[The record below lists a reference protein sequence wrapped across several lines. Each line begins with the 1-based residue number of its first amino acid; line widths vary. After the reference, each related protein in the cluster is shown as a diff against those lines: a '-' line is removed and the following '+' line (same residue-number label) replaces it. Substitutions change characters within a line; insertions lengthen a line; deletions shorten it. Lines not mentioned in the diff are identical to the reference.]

1 MKKNFILSWRGNL
14 LCSGQQC
21 NWVKAQGSSLSDKDK
36 LALEQGAIVEKPK
49 CKELTKV
56 FARDED
62 GTLWSVIVHNLHL
75 SDLESQLKGV
85 GFGEVVLAAA

>member
-1 MKKNFILSWRGNL
+1 MKKNFLLSWRGNL
-14 LCSGQQC
+14 LEC
-21 NWVKAQGSSLSDKDK
+21 WVKAQGSSLSEKDK

-49 CKELTKV
+49 CRELTKV

-75 SDLESQLKGV
+75 TTLEDQLKGV
-85 GFGEVVLAAA
+85 GFVEIVLAAA